1 MIGVELD
8 IESCKS
14 CRHVLGSEES
24 LNPKASI
31 HRWLLPW
38 FPETRATLSATRS
51 ATGTVIAVTRE
62 PHSAV
67 GTACHCTDH
76 LVSALGAPPSISVA
90 KLLLDSRKVFQSL
103 KARAITCP
111 LYWDHQMLDDD
122 DDDDERERRK
132 ALLYCHRRIL
142 SAGFRLVKLRP
153 LGRPPDY
160 WRFTMGRRFVYSAHV
175 SLN

>member
-1 MIGVELD
+1 M
-8 IESCKS
+8 SW
-14 CRHVLGSEES
+14 GSEES

-31 HRWLLPW
+31 HRWLLPR

-51 ATGTVIAVTRE
+51 ATGIVIAATRE

-90 KLLLDSRKVFQSL
+90 KLLLYPRKVFQSL

-153 LGRPPDY
+153 LGDPA
-160 WRFTMGRRFVYSAHV
+160 TAAEVGRRQGRVCSAHV